1 MKFYVFFFDEMRC
14 ELRKVRNKELKSLIK
29 CGNIMSIINFKK
41 IISYNYVYLCMIC
54 FFFDCVICFIVY
66 DRLGYY
72 VL

>member
-1 MKFYVFFFDEMRC
+1 
-14 ELRKVRNKELKSLIK
+14 
-29 CGNIMSIINFKK
+29 MSIINFKK

-72 VL
+72 VLWLLIMILYLIVLELFIN